1 MSLYIGTKT
10 NWTPLIDIIKGIMRI
25 KVKNDISLVEN
36 IKDTASQ

>member
-1 MSLYIGTKT
+1 MSTTVLNKT